1 MDCMP
6 LQITLGRSSSGGCAK
21 AGGVEERSIGSWNV
35 VAYVLEVKA
44 HTQEV
49 EAITDDSPIRMSRSR
64 IESP

>member
-1 MDCMP
+1 MP

-21 AGGVEERSIGSWNV
+21 AGGVERSIGNWNV

-44 HTQEV
+44 HTQEA